1 VIDPDLEAT
10 ARRLAVWFAGRAA
23 EYDQMARFPEPNL
36 ADLRQAGLLGL
47 TVPADS
53 GGGGAGAATFAA
65 VTAALAEGCGATALM
80 FTMHHAALAQI
91 GRDGRT
97 EQRDLLFAEAAAG
110 RLFGIAISDAGADGA
125 TAGLAAIR
133 DGAGW
138 KLHGRKS
145 FVTGAAVADGFV
157 ASVAGPDGE
166 GFMALLPRAG
176 EPGISVRESWD
187 AMGMRASASH
197 DLIVQ
202 DLVLAISDRLGPGE
216 AGVGARFCPN
226 GIFQIGF
233 AATSVGIAS
242 AVRNHLRHELQRR
255 ADGDPARLSQ
265 SARFSM
271 AEVETAVAAA
281 RSLLHEAAATLEREG
296 ENSAGTAAVNAA
308 KLFAN
313 RIAIQAADTAMQAIG
328 GRAYLKPHPLERL
341 CRDARAGAL
350 MRNTLDQCREEIA
363 RALLSEGPPTLR
375 PRDGV

>member
-1 VIDPDLEAT
+1 VIDEDPEAT
-10 ARRLAVWFAGRAA
+10 ARRLAVRFAERAA
-23 EYDQMARFPEPNL
+23 EYDRAARFPEPNL
-36 ADLRQAGLLGL
+36 ADLREAGMLGL
-47 TVPADS
+47 TAPADN
-53 GGGGAGAATFAA
+53 GGGGAGAAAFAA

-91 GRDGRT
+91 GRDGRP
-97 EQRDLLFAEAAAG
+97 EQRDRLFAEAAAG
-110 RLFGIAISDAGADGA
+110 RLFGIAISDAGADGGA
-125 TAGLAAIR
+125 AGLIAVP

-157 ASVAGPDGE
+157 ASVAGSDGE
-166 GFMALLPRAG
+166 GFMVLLPRVG
-176 EPGISVRESWD
+176 EPGVCVQEKWD

-197 DLIVQ
+197 DLIIQ
-202 DLVLAISDRLGPGE
+202 DLALDGSERLGPGE
-216 AGVGARFCPN
+216 DVGARFCPN
-226 GIFQIGF
+226 GIFQLGF
-233 AATSVGIAS
+233 AATSVGIVS

-255 ADGDPARLSQ
+255 AAGDPARLAQ

-281 RSLLHEAAATLEREG
+281 RSLLREAAATLEREG
-296 ENSAGTAAVNAA
+296 ENPAGAAAVNAA

-313 RIAIQAADTAMQAIG
+313 RAAIQAADTAMQAIG

-363 RALLSEGPPTLR
+363 RALLSEGPATLR
-375 PRDGV
+375 PRDGD